1 MSSDNTDEKMI
12 EFIRILK
19 SIEDD
24 MEPYK
29 EAKRELRKDF
39 IAQGWLSRE
48 EISVITRAYRMLRKN
63 ERKSHSSPF
72 KRRKLYTLCK
82 IQWRWE
88 CRSYDL
94 S

>member
-39 IAQGWLSRE
+39 VAQGWLSRE

-63 ERKSHSSPF
+63 ESIEELVNAYESLRGTPPEPVSDS
-72 KRRKLYTLCK
+72 
-82 IQWRWE
+82 
-88 CRSYDL
+88 
-94 S
+94 

>member
-39 IAQGWLSRE
+39 VAQGWLSRE
-48 EISVITRAYRMLRKN
+48 EISIITRAYRMLKKN
-63 ERKSHSSPF
+63 ESIEELVNAYESLRGTPPETASDS
-72 KRRKLYTLCK
+72 
-82 IQWRWE
+82 
-88 CRSYDL
+88 
-94 S
+94 

>member
-1 MSSDNTDEKMI
+1 MSSDDTDAKMI
-12 EFIRILK
+12 EYVRILK

-39 IAQGWLSRE
+39 IAQSWLSRE

-63 ERKSHSSPF
+63 EDIDDLVSA
-72 KRRKLYTLCK
+72 
-82 IQWRWE
+82 
-88 CRSYDL
+88 YDSL
-94 S
+94 RGTPSGS

>member
-63 ERKSHSSPF
+63 ESIEELVDAYESLRGTPPETASDS
-72 KRRKLYTLCK
+72 
-82 IQWRWE
+82 
-88 CRSYDL
+88 
-94 S
+94 